1 MFKKINNNLFA
12 FYKRKKA
19 IIFADSVRD
28 IPDPEKASRLYREI
42 IEKWGET
49 YGLLLQLGNALKDSG
64 SYDAARD
71 VYLKALRKRP
81 EHEDIYL
88 QLGHLFKLRKDNDT
102 ALSWYIKCAKINPN
116 YQDVDKEILKLN
128 RRDKRLKLVKE
139 PLKLIYNEGS
149 FVNIEKALQKIND
162 YDIDLSFPS
171 TSTYKNIYLA
181 FKFRRI

>member
-128 RRDKRLKLVKE
+128 IKDDRLKSIEIPVK
-139 PLKLIYNEGS
+139 PS
-149 FVNIEKALQKIND
+149 FIKIETTLQKIND
-162 YDIDLSFPS
+162 CDVDLSLPS

-181 FKFRRI
+181 FNFRRK